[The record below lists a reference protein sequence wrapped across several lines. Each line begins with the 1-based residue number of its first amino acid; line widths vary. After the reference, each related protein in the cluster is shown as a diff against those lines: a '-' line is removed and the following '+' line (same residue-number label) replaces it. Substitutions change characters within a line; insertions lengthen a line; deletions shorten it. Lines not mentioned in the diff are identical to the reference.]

1 MDNDSLLLW
10 IELGF
15 LVVAL
20 GVGIWRFHWL
30 RHASGPAR
38 PRQQSAVYDMRR
50 DGQRLSVDG

>member
-10 IELGF
+10 IELGL

-20 GVGIWRFHWL
+20 AVGIWRFHWL
-30 RHASGPAR
+30 RPASGPTHT
-38 PRQQSAVYDMRR
+38 RQQLAAYDMRR